1 MGFETPSLDDLG
13 PELVA
18 QTYDPETDTR
28 GIVVVDNTSL
38 GPAGGGARMAPDVT
52 VAEVARLARAMTY
65 KFGIIGF
72 PRGGCKSGIVD
83 HPGVRPEIK
92 AAKMRAFGR
101 AVRPLLVDGAV
112 AIGPDMGITVNDVS
126 DIYAGAGVAPLRS
139 GLFARMHEGD
149 PSGYHFAGFGVA
161 KALQVASEIS
171 ARPLTKLTVALE
183 GFGQVGVGTAR
194 YVTRAGGKLVA
205 VSTALGALYDER
217 GIDFEKLNTLRR
229 EVGDRCVLSYEGGER
244 IAPSSIYFLPV
255 DAMIPG
261 ARPDVITSENVGRV
275 QAKIVVSAGNVTI
288 TDDAQELL
296 HQRGVLVVP
305 DSVASAGAAIA
316 SWVDFFSG
324 TVEQGLGA
332 IDRILT
338 ETARQVLRES
348 QRRGV
353 SARRVVMD
361 LVRERIMAAR
371 GQTAKSFEQ
380 SKAEIGEILG
390 L

>member
-1 MGFETPSLDDLG
+1 
-13 PELVA
+13 
-18 QTYDPETDTR
+18 
-28 GIVVVDNTSL
+28 
-38 GPAGGGARMAPDVT
+38 
-52 VAEVARLARAMTY
+52 
-65 KFGIIGF
+65 
-72 PRGGCKSGIVD
+72 
-83 HPGVRPEIK
+83 
-92 AAKMRAFGR
+92 
-101 AVRPLLVDGAV
+101 
-112 AIGPDMGITVNDVS
+112 
-126 DIYAGAGVAPLRS
+126 
-139 GLFARMHEGD
+139 
-149 PSGYHFAGFGVA
+149 
-161 KALQVASEIS
+161 
-171 ARPLTKLTVALE
+171 
-183 GFGQVGVGTAR
+183 
-194 YVTRAGGKLVA
+194 
-205 VSTALGALYDER
+205 
-217 GIDFEKLNTLRR
+217 
-229 EVGDRCVLSYEGGER
+229 VLSYEGGER

-353 SARRVVMD
+353 SARRVVMV
-361 LVRERIMAAR
+361 LVRERIVAAR

-380 SKAEIGEILG
+380 TKAEIGEILG